1 MRRRIFGLV
10 RILVPIG
17 IIAWLFFN
25 LGRDDPQTLSR
36 LLSRPKDWGLLAISA
51 IVALS
56 AVCLTF
62 VRWWLLVRAL
72 DIPFRL
78 SEAFRLGFL
87 GYLLN
92 FVSVGSI
99 GGDLFKAYFLARDR
113 PGRRAPAVAT
123 VVLDRLIGLY
133 ALLVVASAGL
143 LTIDVQSFDTPIAL
157 GVRRS
162 TLLATAI
169 ASAGILAIFVLSH
182 SLWLKTIA
190 RVPKLGPMFV
200 RLASAVDLYRR
211 RMGTLILIGLMSL
224 VVHIGHTA
232 AIYLAAIGIFS
243 ADDVPP
249 LAQQLVI
256 VPLAMLAGA
265 IPITPAGMGTFEFAV
280 DYLYR
285 HFAGAQL
292 GQGLVVAL
300 AYRAMT
306 ILIAAIGIG
315 YYWASRREV
324 SQVLA
329 DAERAG

>member
-1 MRRRIFGLV
+1 MPRRLFGLV
-10 RILVPIG
+10 RIVVPIA

-36 LLSRPKDWGLLAISA
+36 LLSRPKDWGLLAIA
-51 IVALS
+51 GAVALS

-92 FVSVGSI
+92 FVSFGSV

-113 PGRRAPAVAT
+113 PGQRAPAVAT

-133 ALLVVASAGL
+133 ALLLVASAGL
-143 LTIDVQSFDTPIAL
+143 LTIDIQSFDTPIAL

-162 TLLATAI
+162 TLLATAL
-169 ASAGILAIFVLSH
+169 ASAGILALAVLSH
-182 SLWLKTIA
+182 SLWLNTIA
-190 RVPKLGPMFV
+190 RVPKIGPIFV

-211 RMGTLILIGLMSL
+211 RLGTLLVIGVMSL
-224 VVHIGHTA
+224 VVHIGHTFA
-232 AIYLAAIGIFS
+232 LYIAAIGLFT
-243 ADDVPP
+243 ADEVPK
-249 LAQQLVI
+249 LAHQFVI
-256 VPLAMLAGA
+256 IPLAMLAGA

-285 HFAGAQL
+285 HFAGAEA

-306 ILIAAIGIG
+306 LIIAAIGIG

-324 SQVLA
+324 AKVLEE
-329 DAERAG
+329 AERAA